1 MITCGNDEEDPLLE
15 AGAQTEFQSLITET
29 TPNGCAGM
37 TDDLDS
43 SFLDQLVEQD
53 DDDDDDDDDDNNPS
67 IPSLSPPLP
76 KLKSFKEAI
85 YALEDVTSF
94 LEHHRHIKEAMELGI
109 IIDNIVN
116 LKFSSLKQTNLC
128 AFFSKLLINSSIIE
142 V

>member
-15 AGAQTEFQSLITET
+15 AGAQTEIQSLITET
-29 TPNGCAGM
+29 IPNGCAGM
-37 TDDLDS
+37 TDDWDS

-53 DDDDDDDDDDNNPS
+53 DDDDDDNNPS
-67 IPSLSPPLP
+67 VPSLSPPLP

-94 LEHHRHIKEAMELGI
+94 LEHRRHIKEAMELGI

-128 AFFSKLLINSSIIE
+128 DFFFE
-142 V
+142 TVD